1 MRLTLSPR
9 GLMVYTVE
17 EGRHYSEI
25 QVEHLPKTQDP
36 PFIQENSSIRKK
48 TKDTRSC

>member
-1 MRLTLSPR
+1 
-9 GLMVYTVE
+9 MVQTVE
-17 EGRHYSEI
+17 EGRCYSEI
-25 QVEHLPKTQDP
+25 QAEHLPKTQNL